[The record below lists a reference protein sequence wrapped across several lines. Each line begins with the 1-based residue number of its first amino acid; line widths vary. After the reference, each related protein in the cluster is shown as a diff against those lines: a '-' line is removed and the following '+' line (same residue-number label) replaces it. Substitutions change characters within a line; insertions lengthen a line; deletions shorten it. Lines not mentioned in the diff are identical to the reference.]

1 MQTKTQ
7 SLIVD
12 AIKKAGHHAIP
23 SKYARLQ
30 NTRMVFDTLER
41 TDSATEQKGDA
52 SILFAVRASW
62 VINVTLLAMKIY
74 CFYISGSKAILAALV
89 DSVVD
94 LVSQIILALG
104 DHYVNKPSPE
114 YPIGRSRIEALAVL
128 ACAAVMIVAN
138 VEVIQGE
145 QKISY
150 PYVHTYIHRTNTSAL
165 SFE

>member
-1 MQTKTQ
+1 MN
-7 SLIVD
+7 
-12 AIKKAGHHAIP
+12 AIHKAGKHVIP

-30 NTRMVFDTLER
+30 NTRMVFDTLEKS
-41 TDSATEQKGDA
+41 DSFTGEKEDT

-62 VINVTLLAMKIY
+62 LINVTLLLMKIY

-104 DHYVNKPSPE
+104 DHYANKPSPE

-138 VEVIQGE
+138 VEVIQGDMRGNMKKE
-145 QKISY
+145 WGH
-150 PYVHTYIHRTNTSAL
+150 PTLTT
-165 SFE
+165 